1 MCLYYDVVLFV
12 LNRSAD
18 LCLYLCKKFEKL
30 RNNGGVVRMRAPPSA
45 DNIDLLES
53 ENFLIIQYT
62 SGLMAIFRIAV
73 IIKILYTKLILV
85 RYLIIFS
92 SRFITYSDYS
102 FHMKNEEI
110 CISIINLILD
120 LSEIKK

>member
-1 MCLYYDVVLFV
+1 
-12 LNRSAD
+12 
-18 LCLYLCKKFEKL
+18 
-30 RNNGGVVRMRAPPSA
+30 MRAPPSA